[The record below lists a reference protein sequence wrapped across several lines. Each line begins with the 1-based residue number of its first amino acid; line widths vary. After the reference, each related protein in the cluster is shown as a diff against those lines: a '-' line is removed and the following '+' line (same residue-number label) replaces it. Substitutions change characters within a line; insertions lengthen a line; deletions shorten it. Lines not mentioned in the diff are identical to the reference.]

1 MKRFLIFTVT
11 AGNGHNSAANAV
23 KEELERQG
31 AEVKV
36 VDLLHEFCKNKA
48 FIWVQAEG
56 YGLACQYAH
65 KLYNAFFRYYQKA
78 DPEKYYKSPVQSGIK
93 QMYADVL
100 KYINDFKPD
109 AIFTSHFLPAVMIT
123 NLRKLYPLPAKTYSF
138 VFDYAVCPF
147 WEAATGI
154 DHLLVPDESYIPY
167 MESKGFKR
175 EQLLPYG
182 LTVNEKFSKKFD
194 KSEARKRLG
203 LKDGVF
209 TVLVMFGGG
218 FWSGNYQIVNNIVK
232 NIKGRELQ
240 IIVANGRDEK
250 SKHKIDKIKPPSS
263 IKILNFG
270 FSREV
275 DILMSAADII
285 VGKAGGVSVT
295 ESLNKFLPMVCCKEL
310 PEQEAV
316 NVKMLVKEG
325 AALQYKSDRHLIK
338 ILTELLNNP
347 EKLVN
352 MRKNVA
358 RIRRPHAT
366 RRVAED
372 MMQCSAVYED
382 CDIDYTK
389 VNANIKRMLRKTK
402 PASKVK
408 KLQEKKAKKQAKR
421 AAAKA
426 SA

>member
-48 FIWVQAEG
+48 FIWVQETG
-56 YGLACQYAH
+56 YGIAVKHLRP
-65 KLYNAFFRYYQKA
+65 LYNSFFKFYQKA
-78 DPEKYYKSPVQSGIK
+78 NPEKYYKSPVQSGLFNFYDK
-93 QMYADVL
+93 VL
-100 KYINDFKPD
+100 KLINDFKPD
-109 AIFTSHFLPAVMIT
+109 AILCSHFLPAIMIS
-123 NLRKLYPLPAKTYSF
+123 NLRKCYSVPAKTF
-138 VFDYAVCPF
+138 AMITDHIICPF

-154 DHLLVPDESYIPY
+154 DYLLVPHERFFPTLL
-167 MESKGFKR
+167 EKGYR
-175 EQLLPYG
+175 EEQLLPYG
-182 LTVNEKFSKKFD
+182 ITVKTKFAKGID
-194 KSEARKRLG
+194 KEIARKRLN
-203 LKDGVF
+203 LKQNVF
-209 TVLVMFGGG
+209 TILVMYGGG
-218 FWSGNYQIVNNIVK
+218 FWSGNYKIVK
-232 NIKGRELQ
+232 NIIDNIKGRELQ
-240 IIVANGRDEK
+240 IIVPNARDVKGKE
-250 SKHKIDKIKPPSS
+250 KIDKLKVPKS
-263 IKILNFG
+263 IKLLNLG
-270 FSREV
+270 FANNVEM
-275 DILMSAADII
+275 LMSASDVI
-285 VGKAGGVSVT
+285 VGKAGGLSTT
-295 ESLNKFLPMVCCKEL
+295 EAANIGLPIICCSNL
-310 PEQEAV
+310 PEQEIA
-316 NVKMLVKEG
+316 NAEMLVKEG